1 MNYKQL
7 LIDSQKSGVSAML
20 EFVLQYHDFDKVV
33 ACFVEGKDS
42 SYYRSRVENNVDMN
56 NEVLFYSCNGKS
68 EVELVKRMIDSNL
81 HLKKDVKTLYFC
93 DNDYGIDSKLDG
105 IFYTDFYSVENY
117 YSTEL
122 FVKNIIK
129 NVFNINKHN
138 PEYDICIDMYREK
151 YKRFN
156 EQIMKLNAYCY
167 GLRVKEK
174 ELSSLRADFNYIK
187 LRDILI
193 NDDFENFELKNID
206 YNIIKSM
213 IVSENSI
220 TSQEYDECLK
230 MIDETKLRGKWEL
243 QFVIW
248 FLEGLRKQIK
258 NGESGLSKNNRNII
272 SFQNEIMTSMEK
284 YAITTESLINYITQN
299 VM

>member
-284 YAITTESLINYITQN
+284 YAVTTESLIHYI
-299 VM
+299 

>member
-20 EFVLQYHDFDKVV
+20 EFVLQYHGFDKVV

-93 DNDYGIDSKLDG
+93 DNDYGIDGKVNG

-129 NVFNINKHN
+129 NVFNINRHN
-138 PEYDICIDMYREK
+138 PEYDICIGMYKEK
-151 YKRFN
+151 YKKFN

-174 ELSSLRADFNYIK
+174 ELSSLRADFNCIK

-193 NDDFENFELKNID
+193 NDDFENFKIKNID
-206 YNIIKSM
+206 YNVIKSM
-213 IVSENSI
+213 IVSENPI
-220 TSQEYDECLK
+220 TNQEYDKCLK
-230 MIDETKLRGKWEL
+230 MMDETKLRGKWEL

-248 FLEGLRKQIK
+248 FLEELRKQIK
-258 NGESGLSKNNRNII
+258 KGGSGLSKNNRNII

-284 YAITTESLINYITQN
+284 YAVTTEYLINYISQS
-299 VM
+299 VI

>member
-20 EFVLQYHDFDKVV
+20 EFVLQYRDFDKVV

-68 EVELVKRMIDSNL
+68 EVELVKRMIDYNL

-93 DNDYGIDSKLDG
+93 DNDYGIDDKVNG
-105 IFYTDFYSVENY
+105 VFYTDFYSIENY
-117 YSTEL
+117 YSTES
-122 FVKNIIK
+122 FIKKIIK
-129 NVFNINKHN
+129 NVFNINIYN
-138 PEYDICIDMYREK
+138 PEYNICMDLYKEK
-151 YKRFN
+151 YKKFN
-156 EQIMKLNAYCY
+156 EQIIKLNAYCY

-174 ELSSLRADFNYIK
+174 ELSSLRSNFNCIK

-193 NDDFENFELKNID
+193 NDDFEDFELRKFD
-206 YNIIKSM
+206 YDIIKSM
-213 IVSENSI
+213 IVSENPP
-220 TSQEYDECLK
+220 TKQEYDECLK
-230 MIDETKLRGKWEL
+230 IIDKTKLRGKWEL
-243 QFVIW
+243 LFVIW
-248 FLEGLRKQIK
+248 FLDGLRKQIK
-258 NGESGLSKNNRNII
+258 NGGSGLSKNNRNII
-272 SFQNEIMTSMEK
+272 SFQNEIMTSMGK

>member
-56 NEVLFYSCNGKS
+56 YEVLFYSCNGKL
-68 EVELVKRMIDSNL
+68 EVESVKRMIDSNL
-81 HLKKDVKTLYFC
+81 HLKNDVKTLYFC
-93 DNDYGIDSKLDG
+93 DNDYGIDSKVNG

-117 YSTEL
+117 YSKEL

-129 NVFNINKHN
+129 NVFNINTHN
-138 PEYDICIDMYREK
+138 PEHTICINMYRER
-151 YKRFN
+151 YKKFN
-156 EQIMKLNAYCY
+156 EQIRKLNAYCY
-167 GLRVKEK
+167 GLRIKEMQ
-174 ELSSLRADFNYIK
+174 LSCERTNFSHIK
-187 LRDILI
+187 FRDILI
-193 NDDFENFELKNID
+193 NKNFENYLFKNLDYSNLK
-206 YNIIKSM
+206 S
-213 IVSENSI
+213 IVNGQVEI
-220 TSQEYDECLK
+220 TNQEYNEY
-230 MIDETKLRGKWEL
+230 IDIIDDKKLRGKWEL
-243 QFVIW
+243 EFIEW

-258 NGESGLSKNNRNII
+258 NGGGGLSRNNRKII

-284 YAITTESLINYITQN
+284 YALTTQSLVDYITQS
-299 VM
+299 VR

>member
-230 MIDETKLRGKWEL
+230 MIDEIKLRGKWEL

-284 YAITTESLINYITQN
+284 YAVTTESLIHYITRS
-299 VM
+299 VI

>member
-33 ACFVEGKDS
+33 ACFVEGKDC

-93 DNDYGIDSKLDG
+93 DNDYGIDSKLNG

-129 NVFNINKHN
+129 NVFNINRHN

-243 QFVIW
+243 KFVIW

-258 NGESGLSKNNRNII
+258 NGESGLSKNNRNVI

-284 YAITTESLINYITQN
+284 YAVTTESLIHYITRS
-299 VM
+299 VI

>member
-56 NEVLFYSCNGKS
+56 NEVIFYSCNGKS

-174 ELSSLRADFNYIK
+174 ELSSLRTDFNYIK

-284 YAITTESLINYITQN
+284 YAVTTESLIHYITQS
-299 VM
+299 VI